1 MSRVKELKDARNH
14 LEAWKR
20 ADLAVSTGQTY
31 QMGSRSLT
39 RVHASEIRKSIEFW
53 ERRVAKLSQRHSGI
67 RMKRMIPRDL

>member
-1 MSRVKELKDARNH
+1 MRKEQYERAKKH
-14 LEAWKR
+14 LEAWLD

-39 RVHASEIRKSIEFW
+39 RAHASEIRKNILFW
-53 ERRVAKLSQRHSGI
+53 EKKVNQYSQKRSGI